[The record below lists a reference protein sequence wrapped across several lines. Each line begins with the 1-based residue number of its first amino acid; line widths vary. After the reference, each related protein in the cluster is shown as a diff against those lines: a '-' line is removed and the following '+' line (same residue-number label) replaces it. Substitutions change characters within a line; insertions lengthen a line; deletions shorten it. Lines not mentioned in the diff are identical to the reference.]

1 MNNIHTIEDLRR
13 YARRRL
19 PRAVFDFVDGAAE
32 TESTLDLNVSEME
45 ALRFKSRVMVNV
57 ANRDLSTLI
66 LGAKARLPMIIG
78 PTGLAALV
86 WPEADI
92 CLAGAA
98 QRSGIPFVISTSS
111 SVRLEDIAAAVPGA
125 RLWFQ
130 LYMYKERELVRSL
143 VQRALDVGVEALVLT
158 ADVPVLGQRVRD
170 LRNGF
175 TVPLR
180 PSGRL
185 IWDLLR
191 CPKWTFDLARHG
203 IPKMRNFADA
213 GHDSIASLAQ
223 LMTDNMDASVDWDSA
238 AWLRDAW
245 PRKIILKG
253 VLSPE
258 DASEAVRRGFE
269 AIVVSN
275 HGGRQLDGAP
285 SSIAALPAVVSAVAG
300 RAEVY
305 LDGGVRRGASVAK
318 AVAMGARGVFLGRA
332 TLYGVAAG
340 GVAGVDLALAI
351 LRAELDRCLALI
363 GCPTVVSLD
372 QSYIFPVH
380 R

>member
-1 MNNIHTIEDLRR
+1 
-13 YARRRL
+13 
-19 PRAVFDFVDGAAE
+19 
-32 TESTLDLNVSEME
+32 
-45 ALRFKSRVMVNV
+45 
-57 ANRDLSTLI
+57 
-66 LGAKARLPMIIG
+66 
-78 PTGLAALV
+78 
-86 WPEADI
+86 
-92 CLAGAA
+92 
-98 QRSGIPFVISTSS
+98 
-111 SVRLEDIAAAVPGA
+111 
-125 RLWFQ
+125 
-130 LYMYKERELVRSL
+130 
-143 VQRALDVGVEALVLT
+143 
-158 ADVPVLGQRVRD
+158 
-170 LRNGF
+170 
-175 TVPLR
+175 
-180 PSGRL
+180 
-185 IWDLLR
+185 
-191 CPKWTFDLARHG
+191 
-203 IPKMRNFADA
+203 MRNFADA